1 MAERKLEELNL
12 IDDFLFN
19 AVMAYPDFGE
29 EFGRK
34 LLKLLFNKEMKY
46 VRVTSQRYFA
56 SVDKDLKG
64 ARVDLLLE
72 VDDIAELKP
81 ELEAT
86 LYDVEPDQ
94 NSGSNKVKILPKRVR
109 YYHAIIDDRSLKSGE
124 EPKNLKNVI
133 VIFICSYDPFG
144 RDRIWYTVQNQC
156 IEDPDVPY
164 DDGAKT
170 IYLYTRGTKGRVSE
184 EVRQFLRYMENS
196 TSENAV
202 NDTLRDFH
210 HMVETVK
217 KDREVSVKY
226 MKQFER
232 DNMMRAEGREEG
244 IKKERKNTEKEHA
257 RAERECARANALE
270 AELKRLKSKML

>member
-1 MAERKLEELNL
+1 M
-12 IDDFLFN
+12 
-19 AVMAYPDFGE
+19 
-29 EFGRK
+29 
-34 LLKLLFNKEMKY
+34 
-46 VRVTSQRYFA
+46 
-56 SVDKDLKG
+56 
-64 ARVDLLLE
+64 
-72 VDDIAELKP
+72 
-81 ELEAT
+81 
-86 LYDVEPDQ
+86 
-94 NSGSNKVKILPKRVR
+94 R

-144 RDRIWYTVQNQC
+144 RDRIW
-156 IEDPDVPY
+156 
-164 DDGAKT
+164 
-170 IYLYTRGTKGRVSE
+170 VSE
-184 EVRQFLRYMENS
+184 EVRQFLRYMEKS

-244 IKKERKNTEKEHA
+244 IKEERKNTERERK
-257 RAERECARANALE
+257 RADALE
-270 AELKRLKSKML
+270 AELKLLKSKMI

>member
-1 MAERKLEELNL
+1 MAERKLE
-12 IDDFLFN
+12 
-19 AVMAYPDFGE
+19 
-29 EFGRK
+29 
-34 LLKLLFNKEMKY
+34 
-46 VRVTSQRYFA
+46 
-56 SVDKDLKG
+56 
-64 ARVDLLLE
+64 
-72 VDDIAELKP
+72 
-81 ELEAT
+81 AT
-86 LYDVEPDQ
+86 LYDAE
-94 NSGSNKVKILPKRVR
+94 
-109 YYHAIIDDRSLKSGE
+109 
-124 EPKNLKNVI
+124 
-133 VIFICSYDPFG
+133 
-144 RDRIWYTVQNQC
+144 
-156 IEDPDVPY
+156 PDVPY

-170 IYLYTRGTKGRVSE
+170 IFLYTRGTKGQVSE
-184 EVRQFLRYMENS
+184 EVRQFLRYMEKS

-244 IKKERKNTEKEHA
+244 IKEERKNTEKEHA